1 MRMVCKE
8 LKWCWHTFL
17 HISKALSA
25 KYNLHRCKNVF
36 WLKIITVWKVFQP
49 FFFLHCIVLYNAV
62 WKVELFLCPW
72 NFFYF
77 LTVTLSS
84 EGWKLVKAT
93 LKKNNSF
100 TTPMLK
106 QKRSNFLLLFSKQRN
121 LIQSWAPKNFST
133 YR

>member
-1 MRMVCKE
+1 MVCKE
-8 LKWCWHTFL
+8 LKWSWHTFL
-17 HISKALSA
+17 HISKPLSA
-25 KYNLHRCKNVF
+25 KYNFHRWCKNVSDWRSLLF
-36 WLKIITVWKVFQP
+36 EKYFSHFFCTV
-49 FFFLHCIVLYNAV
+49 VLYNAV

-100 TTPMLK
+100 TSPMLK